1 MCWPLNWLRRR
12 KPRKIGLA
20 LGGGGAR
27 GAAHVGVLRVLER
40 EGIRPDC
47 VVGVS
52 AGSVVGA
59 AYCAGLSVAELEEI
73 ALDLQWTK
81 LGRIVRPRLGFF
93 DSQRL
98 ESYMTEI
105 IGDLQFSDLSIPF
118 AAVAADIL
126 TGQLVVLK
134 EGSVAWAVRASCAL
148 PGIFTPVE
156 RGDQLLVD
164 GGTVNNLPVSVAQEM
179 GADYIMAV
187 DLLPPVQAV
196 HPRPQNLFEMW
207 SLSLYTLLRVTHAEG
222 KEADCLIAP
231 AVGSYSI
238 FEFSKMEEM
247 LEEGVKAAEAK
258 VDQIK
263 ADLGL

>member
-1 MCWPLNWLRRR
+1 M
-12 KPRKIGLA
+12 A

-27 GAAHVGVLRVLER
+27 GAAHLGVLKVLER
-40 EGIRPDC
+40 KGIRLDC

-59 AYCAGLSVAELEEI
+59 GYCAGLSVAELEEV
-73 ALDLQWTK
+73 ALNLQWAK

-98 ESYMTEI
+98 ESYVVEV
-105 IGDLQFSDLSIPF
+105 IGDLQFVDLSIPF

-156 RGDQLLVD
+156 KGDQLLVD
-164 GGTVNNLPVSVAQEM
+164 GGTINNLPVSAVREM
-179 GADYIMAV
+179 GADYIIAV
-187 DLLPPVQAV
+187 DLLPPQDW
-196 HPRPQNLFEMW
+196 HPRPQNIFEMW
-207 SLSLYTLLRVTHAEG
+207 ALSFYTLLRVAHAEG
-222 KEADCLIAP
+222 EGADCLIVP
-231 AVGSYSI
+231 GVGAYATMVD
-238 FEFSKMEEM
+238 FSKIGELIEK
-247 LEEGVKAAEAK
+247 GVEAAEAK
-258 VDQIK
+258 MDQIK

>member
-1 MCWPLNWLRRR
+1 MRWPLTWLGR
-12 KPRKIGLA
+12 KKPKRIGLT
-20 LGGGGAR
+20 LSGGGAR
-27 GAAHVGVLRVLER
+27 GAAHLGVLKVLER

-59 AYCAGLSVAELEEI
+59 GYCAGISVAEMEEI
-73 ALDLQWTK
+73 ALDLQWSK
-81 LGRIVRPRLGFF
+81 LGRLVRPRLAFF

-98 ESYMTEI
+98 ESYVTEL
-105 IGDLQFSDLSIPF
+105 IGDLQFADLSIPF

-164 GGTVNNLPVSVAQEM
+164 GGTINNLPVSVVREM
-179 GADYIMAV
+179 GADYVIAV
-187 DLLPPVQAV
+187 DLLSLPQDG

-207 SLSLYTLLRVTHAEG
+207 SLAFYTLLRVTHAEG

-231 AVGSYSI
+231 AVGSYGT
-238 FEFSKMEEM
+238 FEFAKIEEM
-247 LEEGVKAAEAK
+247 LPKGVEAAEAK
-258 VDQIK
+258 MDQIK
-263 ADLGL
+263 AALGL

>member
-1 MCWPLNWLRRR
+1 MRWPLTWPWRRR
-12 KPRKIGLA
+12 PRRIGLA
-20 LGGGGAR
+20 LSGGAAR
-27 GAAHVGVLRVLER
+27 GVAHLGVLKVLER

-47 VVGVS
+47 VVGAS

-59 AYCAGLSVAELEEI
+59 GYCAGLSVAELEEV
-73 ALDLQWTK
+73 ALNLQWAK

-98 ESYMTEI
+98 ESYVVEV
-105 IGDLQFSDLSIPF
+105 IGDLHFVDLSIPF

-156 RGDQLLVD
+156 KGDQLLVD
-164 GGTVNNLPVSVAQEM
+164 GGTINNLPVSAVREM
-179 GADYIMAV
+179 GADYVIAV
-187 DLLPPVQAV
+187 DLLPPQDW
-196 HPRPQNLFEMW
+196 HPRPQSIIEMW
-207 SLSLYTLLRVTHAEG
+207 ALSFYTLLRATHVEG
-222 KEADCLIAP
+222 KDADCLIIP
-231 AVGSYSI
+231 AVGSYTTMVD
-238 FEFSKMEEM
+238 FSKTGELIEK
-247 LEEGVKAAEAK
+247 GVEAAEAK
-258 VDQIK
+258 MGQIK

>member
-40 EGIRPDC
+40 EGIRPDY

-59 AYCAGLSVAELEEI
+59 GYCAGMSVAEMEEL
-73 ALDLQWTK
+73 ALDLQWSK

-98 ESYMTEI
+98 ESYVTEV
-105 IGDLQFSDLSIPF
+105 IGDFQFADLAIPF
-118 AAVAADIL
+118 SAVAADIL

-164 GGTVNNLPVSVAQEM
+164 GGTINNLPVSVAQEM
-179 GADYIMAV
+179 GADYIIAV
-187 DLLPPVQAV
+187 DLLPPLQAG
-196 HPRPQNLFEMW
+196 HPRPQ
-207 SLSLYTLLRVTHAEG
+207 
-222 KEADCLIAP
+222 
-231 AVGSYSI
+231 
-238 FEFSKMEEM
+238 
-247 LEEGVKAAEAK
+247 
-258 VDQIK
+258 
-263 ADLGL
+263 